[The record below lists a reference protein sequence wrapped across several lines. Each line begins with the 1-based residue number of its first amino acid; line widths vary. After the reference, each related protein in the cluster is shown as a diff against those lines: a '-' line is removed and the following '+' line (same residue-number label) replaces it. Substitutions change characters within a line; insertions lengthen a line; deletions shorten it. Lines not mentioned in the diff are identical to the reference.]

1 MRRSDRGFLLI
12 DSLLAVFIVLCM
24 CALCM
29 TMYQVILRYEDGYE
43 AYQERTSNSL
53 TLLFQRLPYCE
64 ACRNDESD

>member
-1 MRRSDRGFLLI
+1 MRLSDRGFLLI

-43 AYQERTSNSL
+43 AYQERTNNSL
-53 TLLFQRLPYCE
+53 TLLFQSLPYCE
-64 ACRNDESD
+64 ACTNDESD